1 MSWLKEVIGTEKAVI
16 AMCHLRALPGDPGFD
31 TRKGMNWVIDRAHDD
46 LMALQNGGVDA
57 VMFSNEFSLPYL
69 TKVRPETTTA
79 MARIIGQ
86 LMSKI
91 RVPFG
96 VNVLWDPVASF
107 DLAMATDAK
116 FIREIFTGAYASD
129 FGVWDTNVGETIR
142 HQHRIGAGH
151 VKTLFNIVPEAA
163 VYLGNR
169 DVCSIAKSTV
179 FNNNPDALCV
189 SGLTAGAR
197 TDSAILKRVK
207 ETVPDTVVLANTGVC
222 LENVEEQLCIADG
235 CVTATTFK
243 KTASSPTLS
252 TRRAWR
258 SLWRKYAISDNK
270 MGISKTL
277 IPCRKT
283 ITLLP
288 ISVAFAKRHAGDRFQ
303 SNPNRQG
310 VNDR

>member
-1 MSWLKEVIGTEKAVI
+1 
-16 AMCHLRALPGDPGFD
+16 
-31 TRKGMNWVIDRAHDD
+31 
-46 LMALQNGGVDA
+46 MALQNGGVDA

-86 LMSKI
+86 LMSEI

-207 ETVPDTVVLANTGVC
+207 RPSPTRSCWRIP
-222 LENVEEQLCIADG
+222 G
-235 CVTATTFK
+235 CVW
-243 KTASSPTLS
+243 KTSRSSSALPTD
-252 TRRAWR
+252 A
-258 SLWRKYAISDNK
+258 
-270 MGISKTL
+270 
-277 IPCRKT
+277 
-283 ITLLP
+283 
-288 ISVAFAKRHAGDRFQ
+288 
-303 SNPNRQG
+303 
-310 VNDR
+310 